1 MDPDSWLA
9 WLGLAV
15 AVVVVAFSNAGRAS
29 LGGLSKAN
37 VRKLRGEG
45 ASRAD
50 SLLALIEDPGRFVL
64 ALQILDILGIAAAVA
79 AVVWL
84 AQDAGL
90 TWRWQIPI
98 LALASGFIL
107 VCVQVVSRA
116 SALRSADSFGIRLAG
131 MVRVIARVLSPLVTG
146 LRVLA
151 DLVMGRS
158 ADDLSA
164 DSLFLSEDQL
174 RFLIDA
180 SEEPGLI
187 EEEEKK
193 MIASIFQLG
202 ETMVRELMVPRIDL
216 VAIEEQT
223 SLEDALDVIIQAGH
237 SRIPVYSGNIDH
249 IQGLL
254 YAKDLLPPFRDGQ
267 HDLPIAQLMR
277 PAYFVPESKKVDDLL
292 RELQQRKVHMAVI
305 VDEYGGT
312 AGAVTIEDLLEEIVG
327 DIQDEY
333 DTEAPMAVQVSEREF
348 VFDAQIRLDEVSEIL
363 DVAFESEDS
372 DTLGGLI
379 YSKLGSIPTVG
390 SRVEYD
396 GLHFDVQAVQGR
408 RILQV
413 KVSQPKIKSES
424 HEESQKQRATRLRPL
439 PHEHDHS
446 YDAL

>member
-9 WLGLAV
+9 WIGLVV
-15 AVVVVAFSNAGRAS
+15 AVLVVAFSNAGRAS

-37 VRKLRGEG
+37 VRRLRGEG

-50 SLLALIEDPGRFVL
+50 ALLALIEDPGRFVL
-64 ALQILDILGIAAAVA
+64 ALQIIDVLGSAAAIG

-84 AQDAGL
+84 ALSAGL
-90 TWRWQIPI
+90 DWRWQIPVLVI
-98 LALASGFIL
+98 IAGLGL
-107 VCVQVVSRA
+107 VCLQVASRA
-116 SALRSADSFGIRLAG
+116 WALRSADSSGIQLASA
-131 MVRVIARVLSPLVTG
+131 VRAVARILSPLVAG
-146 LRVLA
+146 LRALA
-151 DLVMGRS
+151 DLIMGRS
-158 ADDLSA
+158 ADDVSA

-174 RFLIDA
+174 RFLIDS

-187 EEEEKK
+187 EEGEKK

-202 ETMVRELMVPRIDL
+202 ETVVRELMVPRIDL
-216 VAIEEQT
+216 VAVEEQT
-223 SLEDALDVIIQAGH
+223 PLEEALDVIIRAGH
-237 SRIPVYSGNIDH
+237 SRIPVYRGNIDH

-254 YAKDLLPPFRDGQ
+254 YAKDMLPPFRDGQ
-267 HDLPIAQLMR
+267 HDLPIIKLLR

-333 DTEAPMAVQVSEREF
+333 DTETPMAVQLSEREF
-348 VFDAQIRLDEVSEIL
+348 VFDAQIRLDEVSEL
-363 DVAFESEDS
+363 LAVEFETEES

-396 GLHFDVQAVQGR
+396 GLILDVVSLQGH

-413 KVSQPKIKSES
+413 KVTQPKIISEPI
-424 HEESQKQRATRLRPL
+424 EEPHKKRSSQPASSAT
-439 PHEHDHS
+439 
-446 YDAL
+446 

>member
-1 MDPDSWLA
+1 MDPDSWLV
-9 WLGLAV
+9 WLGLLV
-15 AVVVVAFSNAGRAS
+15 AVLVVAFSNAGRAS

-37 VRKLRGEG
+37 VRRLRGEG

-50 SLLALIEDPGRFVL
+50 ALLALIEDPGRFVL
-64 ALQILDILGIAAAVA
+64 ALQILDVLGLVA
-79 AVVWL
+79 ALTAIVWL
-84 AQDAGL
+84 ALNAGL
-90 TWRWQIPI
+90 VWRWQILVLVLVSG
-98 LALASGFIL
+98 LAL

-116 SALRSADSFGIRLAG
+116 WALRSADSAGIRLAG
-131 MVRVIARVLSPLVTG
+131 AVRLVARILSPLVAG
-146 LRVLA
+146 LRALA
-151 DLVMGRS
+151 DLIMGRS
-158 ADDLSA
+158 AEDVSA

-174 RFLIDA
+174 RFLIDS

-187 EEEEKK
+187 EEDEKK

-202 ETMVRELMVPRIDL
+202 ETLVRELMVPRIDL
-216 VAIEEQT
+216 VAVEEHT
-223 SLEDALDVIIQAGH
+223 SLEDALDVIIKAGH
-237 SRIPVYSGNIDH
+237 SRIPVYRGNIDH

-254 YAKDLLPPFRDGQ
+254 YAKDMLPPFRDGQ
-267 HDLPIAQLMR
+267 HDLPITQLMR

-333 DTEAPMAVQVSEREF
+333 DTETPLAVQLGEREF
-348 VFDAQIRLDEVSEIL
+348 VFDGQIRLDEVSEML
-363 DVAFESEDS
+363 SVEFETEES

-379 YSKLGSIPTVG
+379 YSKLGRIPTVG

-396 GLHFDVQAVQGR
+396 GLTLEVISLQGR

-413 KVSQPKIKSES
+413 KVSRPTVKSQPA
-424 HEESQKQRATRLRPL
+424 EEPHKKRSSQPASSAT
-439 PHEHDHS
+439 
-446 YDAL
+446 